1 MTPLLSLFLTHD
13 YLFSGSNIAASKDHP
28 LKLAILRHKA
38 RLSSEFTK
46 ARLRRKCATISE
58 LKELLAGDQKTTTL
72 VQPRWVRVNSLK
84 GDEHELFS
92 TFLQRPSLLTLA
104 KSSVEKYYHQDV
116 HVPGLLAFP
125 QGKDL
130 TKTTEYKTGQ
140 IILQDKASCFP
151 AYLLLGDE
159 EETVGDVIDACAAP
173 GNKTTHLASIL
184 WSRRRTN
191 HQRFPHQI
199 FACERDPRRSDV
211 LQKMIGTAGA
221 EQIVTV
227 LPRQDFFALDPSEER
242 FANVTHLLLD
252 PTCSGSGIIGRED
265 IPQLKLPS
273 LPRDK
278 QKSLLENRSSGKK
291 EIKSKKRKREA
302 AESNIISRD
311 EDEQEEIHREVDQAR
326 LEKLSNLQT
335 RIVERAMSFPA
346 ARHISYSTC
355 STHPTENEMVVCRAL
370 ESEVAKKRGWRVLRQ
385 EEQISG
391 LREWKHRGVEQAVL
405 ADVRGYSEVVRM
417 ACIRCYPG
425 TEDGTM
431 GFFVCCFV
439 RDSSSQSVSSGDPLS
454 DEFEG
459 FED

>member
-1 MTPLLSLFLTHD
+1 M
-13 YLFSGSNIAASKDHP
+13 
-28 LKLAILRHKA
+28 
-38 RLSSEFTK
+38 
-46 ARLRRKCATISE
+46 
-58 LKELLAGDQKTTTL
+58 KELLAADQRTTTL

-84 GDEHELFS
+84 GDEHDLFP
-92 TFLQRPSLLTLA
+92 TFLQRPSLLALTKA
-104 KSSVEKYYHQDV
+104 CAEECYYRDV

-130 TKTTEYKTGQ
+130 TKIAEYKTGQ
-140 IILQDKASCFP
+140 IIFQDKASCFP

-159 EETVGDVIDACAAP
+159 EEMVGDVIDACAAP

-184 WSRRRTN
+184 WSRKRAN

-227 LPRQDFFALDPSEER
+227 LPRQDFFALDPSQER

-265 IPQLKLPS
+265 IPQLKLPDLS
-273 LPRDK
+273 RDK
-278 QKSLLENRSSGKK
+278 QKESIESRSTEEK

-302 AESNIISRD
+302 AEIHSISCD
-311 EDEQEEIHREVDQAR
+311 EDEQEEIRREVDQAR

-335 RIVERAMSFPA
+335 RIIERAMSFPA

-355 STHPTENEMVVCRAL
+355 STHPTENEVVVSRAL
-370 ESEVAKKRGWRVLRQ
+370 ESEIAKKRGWRVLRQ

-391 LREWKHRGVEQAVL
+391 MREWQHRGIDQAVV
-405 ADVRGYSEVVRM
+405 ADVPGYNEVVRM

>member
-1 MTPLLSLFLTHD
+1 
-13 YLFSGSNIAASKDHP
+13 
-28 LKLAILRHKA
+28 
-38 RLSSEFTK
+38 
-46 ARLRRKCATISE
+46 
-58 LKELLAGDQKTTTL
+58 
-72 VQPRWVRVNSLK
+72 
-84 GDEHELFS
+84 
-92 TFLQRPSLLTLA
+92 
-104 KSSVEKYYHQDV
+104 
-116 HVPGLLAFP
+116 
-125 QGKDL
+125 
-130 TKTTEYKTGQ
+130 
-140 IILQDKASCFP
+140 
-151 AYLLLGDE
+151 
-159 EETVGDVIDACAAP
+159 
-173 GNKTTHLASIL
+173 
-184 WSRRRTN
+184 
-191 HQRFPHQI
+191 
-199 FACERDPRRSDV
+199 
-211 LQKMIGTAGA
+211 MIGTAGA

-227 LPRQDFFALDPSEER
+227 LPRQDFFALDSSEER

-278 QKSLLENRSSGKK
+278 QKSLLENRSSGEK

-302 AESNIISRD
+302 AESNTISRD
-311 EDEQEEIHREVDQAR
+311 EDEQEEVHREVDQAR

-355 STHPTENEMVVCRAL
+355 SIHPTENEMVVCRAL
-370 ESEVAKKRGWRVLRQ
+370 ESDVAKKRGWRVLRQ

-391 LREWKHRGVEQAVL
+391 LREWKHRGVEQAVV

-439 RDSSSQSVSSGDPLS
+439 RDSSSSQSVFSGDLSS